1 MRALCCDKDGLF
13 FAGDTAQTI
22 SVGSSFSFNELK
34 AFQYRLEVDIG
45 PVAAEYERLILC
57 FSTRKTQRSI
67 IIWPRNMSRRRS
79 NWPSIIDHTAAL
91 LTVHILSWN

>member
-1 MRALCCDKDGLF
+1 MRALCRDKDGLF

-34 AFQYRLEVDIG
+34 AFQYRLEVDISAI
-45 PVAAEYERLILC
+45 AAEHEWLIPH
-57 FSTRKTQRSI
+57 FSTRKIQSSVT
-67 IIWPRNMSRRRS
+67 IWPRNMSRGRS

-91 LTVHILSWN
+91 LIVHIL